1 MLWLFQTAVCSYS
14 RTQLRKDVWTSD
26 NFDRLSQQQMN
37 FLLINL
43 TNPLLL
49 HYLSPLGL
57 RMPAKLLRQKHCLNP
72 EYVAYR
78 FLLVELTVYHKP
90 SSSWLSGIRPIIFLP
105 RDFFS
110 TLFSLATVCD
120 ISFFYC
126 FFSESATWRQ
136 WSFLALGW
144 GLAVTLIWWQLLCKC
159 TRNASK
165 IIHQKT
171 FWCT

>member
-126 FFSESATWRQ
+126 FFLWIRHLTAVVVSGFGLRSSGNLNLMAATMQ
-136 WSFLALGW
+136 VHA
-144 GLAVTLIWWQLLCKC
+144 
-159 TRNASK
+159 
-165 IIHQKT
+165 
-171 FWCT
+171 